1 LECDFLFSIFLT
13 VHNALGTGLLPH
25 PALLSLGAVI
35 KVTKESTTK
44 QQYHAMKCKFINEDV
59 DFKGVP
65 EDVLAYYKQ
74 PKKNNRRKAK
84 TKSNKEQKEQV
95 QKQNE
100 KN

>member
-44 QQYHAMKCKFINEDV
+44 QQYHAMKCKFVNEDV

-74 PKKNNRRKAK
+74 PKKKQE
-84 TKSNKEQKEQV
+84 KSENK
-95 QKQNE
+95 KQ
-100 KN
+100 